1 MKITR
6 IAVHIL
12 FVASI
17 VLFFT
22 RSSWVPNLVQFIL
35 RNEMNQALIAEPR
48 SPLEASYVFGSG
60 LKATVITLAN
70 GAYEEK
76 GVAGVSDKRVIRVF
90 GEPVYGDLDADGDDD
105 AVLMMYEQTGGSGT
119 FYYVAV
125 ALNEDGIY
133 HGTDTM
139 FIGDRIAPQTLR
151 IQDGRPLVTYAD
163 RAANEPFSTQPHI
176 GKSIVVYV
184 NAKTH
189 TIGELAQNFE
199 GEADP
204 SRMTLEMTQWKW
216 IKTVHAPR
224 TITPR
229 VADKFS
235 LRFTA
240 DSRVQI
246 KTDCNTMGATFAR
259 QGAQLIIEDMVSTKM
274 TCENS
279 QEMLFADML
288 KQVTSYSF
296 TSKGE
301 LLLKLRDG
309 GVITFR

>member
-6 IAVHIL
+6 IIIHIL

-22 RSSWVPNLVQFIL
+22 RSSWVPNVVQFIL
-35 RNEMNQALIAEPR
+35 RSEMDQALVAEPL
-48 SPLEASYVFGSG
+48 SPLEASYVIGSG
-60 LKATVITLAN
+60 LGAKVITLTH
-70 GAYEEK
+70 GVYEEK
-76 GVAGVSDKRVIRVF
+76 GIAGVSDKRVIKVF

-105 AVLMMYEQTGGSGT
+105 AVLMLYEQTGGTGT
-119 FYYVAV
+119 FYYVVV
-125 ALNEDGIY
+125 AMNESGIY
-133 HGTDTM
+133 HGTDSM
-139 FIGDRIAPQTLR
+139 YIGDRIAPQTLR
-151 IQDGRPLVTYAD
+151 IQDGRPIVTYAD

-176 GKSIVVYV
+176 GKSIVVHV
-184 NAKTH
+184 NTKTY
-189 TIGELAQNFE
+189 TIGELAQHFE

-204 SRMTLEMTQWKW
+204 SRMTLEMKQWEW

-229 VADKFS
+229 VAGKFA

-246 KTDCNTMGATFAR
+246 KTDCNSMGATFAR

-274 TCENS
+274 ACENS
-279 QEMLFADML
+279 QETLFADML
-288 KQVTSYSF
+288 KQVVSHSF

-301 LLLKLRDG
+301 MLLKLKDG
-309 GVITFR
+309 GVMTFK